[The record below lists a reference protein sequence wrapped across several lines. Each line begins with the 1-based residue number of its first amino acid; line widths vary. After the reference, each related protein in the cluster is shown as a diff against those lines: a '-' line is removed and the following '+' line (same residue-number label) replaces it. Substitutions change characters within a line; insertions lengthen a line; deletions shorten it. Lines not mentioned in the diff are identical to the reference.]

1 MASSTAVLAQGKA
14 VTMTSKLDPP
24 NTCCRPSAAALK
36 CQLMINRDGGRG
48 APEATQISKP
58 ATEIPGVLP
67 SQLPPTQRSLLLL
80 PEKEMDSHTASFPQG
95 PVPLQPQLSYNLITV
110 SLSSRVCSQ
119 QGPPHPISG
128 IRALWSKLP
137 FSFHTP
143 FLVCSPTGLHSHTRS
158 WF

>member
-14 VTMTSKLDPP
+14 VTMTGKLVPP
-24 NTCCRPSAAALK
+24 NTCCGPSAAALK

-80 PEKEMDSHTASFPQG
+80 PVKEMDSHTASFPQG

-119 QGPPHPISG
+119 QDLPILSQVQGPVVQTAFLIPHAIPG
-128 IRALWSKLP
+128 LLTYWSPLA
-137 FSFHTP
+137 H
-143 FLVCSPTGLHSHTRS
+143 RS